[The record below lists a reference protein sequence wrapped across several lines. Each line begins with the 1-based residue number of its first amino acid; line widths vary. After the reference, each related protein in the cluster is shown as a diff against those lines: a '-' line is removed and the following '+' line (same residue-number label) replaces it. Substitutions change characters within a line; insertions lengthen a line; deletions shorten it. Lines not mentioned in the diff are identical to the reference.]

1 MQIDFASFPFHC
13 ATGEYWIL
21 QALSIVSCVSRDTRV
36 ELFFSFETKMV
47 GRGMNAMRISKRIDR
62 AIFYNGYSR
71 LLLFR
76 RMKYRIY

>member
-13 ATGEYWIL
+13 ATEELNIISVVNCLLCIAGY
-21 QALSIVSCVSRDTRV
+21 TRV
-36 ELFFSFETKMV
+36 ELFFFVWGRMV

-71 LLLFR
+71 LL
-76 RMKYRIY
+76 YYSVE